1 MSSGESY
8 DEPLG
13 LAVAA
18 AALVSAAALSAALVS
33 AALALVLVPAAQ
45 CHFYW

>member
-8 DEPLG
+8 DEPLA
-13 LAVAA
+13 AVAA
-18 AALVSAAALSAALVS
+18 ALVSAALVS
-33 AALALVLVPAAQ
+33 AALALVLALVAY

>member
-8 DEPLG
+8 DEPLAA
-13 LAVAA
+13 AVAA
-18 AALVSAAALSAALVS
+18 AALVSAAALS